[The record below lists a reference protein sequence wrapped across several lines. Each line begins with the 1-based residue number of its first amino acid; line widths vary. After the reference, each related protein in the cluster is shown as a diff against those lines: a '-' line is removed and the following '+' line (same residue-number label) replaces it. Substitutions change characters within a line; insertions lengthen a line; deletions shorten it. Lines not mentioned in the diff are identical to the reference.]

1 MAVIN
6 VYSVTIPGLG
16 RARESVGQRLLLC
29 LQTSWPVR
37 PSGPRKMEE
46 KTPAKEPI
54 VGLMPERGKSGAIN
68 ALSDKLDRCYATMAI

>member
-1 MAVIN
+1 
-6 VYSVTIPGLG
+6 
-16 RARESVGQRLLLC
+16 
-29 LQTSWPVR
+29 
-37 PSGPRKMEE
+37 MEE